1 MTTSFKNKITRKSEW
16 TKKNNID
23 LVTFFAFV
31 TGLSFH
37 LTNELFKIE
46 CIKYFQIS
54 SSFNLKKPK
63 KKKQPQKD
71 NMYIKRIAIQGFKTY
86 KNTTLVDNISPHH
99 NVVIGSNGSGKSNF
113 FAAIRFVLSD
123 DYNNLRREER
133 VALIHQGT
141 GSVMSAYVEI
151 VFDNSDKRM
160 HVSSASSF
168 SLNSQYEQDEVVIRR
183 TIGLKK
189 DEYSV
194 NGKSKTKQEI
204 KSLLES
210 AGFSTSNPY
219 YIVPQGRITALTNA
233 KDHERLNL
241 LKDVTGANLFEK
253 KLKDSLANMEETE
266 NKRLKISSELAELNF
281 KLGDLNEEKEQLIQC
296 QDLEKQKKVL
306 EYTLYDRELS
316 DVILEIDKFQANHQE
331 NVNESTEYVEE
342 LEKRETLVREIM
354 EKIQNLNKDLALKE
368 STKVLQL
375 KEQKL
380 ESDTEIAKLEIA
392 KNDVQQQ
399 LSTERLT
406 TTKQLKLLKHIESR
420 IKSNILQ
427 INETEPAYRNLSK
440 KESAIKTEIEFLSQ
454 RQRYLIN
461 KKGKYAKFSTQSDRD
476 VWIKTH
482 VSELNDSL
490 EALKKDENKNTQEV
504 AALKERLSGIQE
516 QLDDIQDSIDGPDIS
531 GKLSDAEN
539 SLLALKSQ
547 YYEQIDQRK
556 QHWRQEQTL
565 KTVLD
570 SVSTEIE
577 VAERKLTE
585 SMNRNLSNG
594 LNAVKKIAKNLNLGD
609 DKIFGTLG
617 ELIQFN
623 EKYKTCVEVI
633 GGNALF
639 HVVVDNENTATIL
652 MNELH
657 KDKLGRV
664 TFMPLNKLDLS
675 EQISYPSMEENC
687 IPLIKKL
694 HFDPKFSTAVKL
706 IFGRTIVVK
715 ELTTGVRLA
724 KQYKLTSITPDGD
737 RVDQKGV
744 LSGGFNDFNQKTT
757 RLDSLK
763 ILKQKRNEFAVT
775 ERHLAELK
783 AILEQNDTEI
793 DKINSKI
800 KEVTSEKESL
810 SDTIES
816 FKNKKN
822 QLLSS
827 KYGLEEQ
834 NKLLSTKLSNL
845 KNSIETF
852 TSKIATLKADL
863 HQPFNTELS
872 NEENLELDSIKKE
885 LQDKDS
891 ELSLVDEQVNGLSL
905 ELEALKSE
913 NKSKLEPQMASL
925 KQTSAISANISD
937 LETELVK
944 LEAQLS
950 KVKATGDE
958 ITKSLADLKNEIN
971 NMTAERANNEKLL
984 EKANS
989 QQRLLLKKIDE
1000 FQKDSEKAMM
1010 KKATLTARKD
1020 ELQRRISELGFLP
1033 EDAFSKFEAVSTEK
1047 CVQQL
1052 TKVTKRLSKFT
1063 NVNKRAGESF
1073 TRFLEKKEDLE
1084 NKAKDLDLSKKS
1096 IEDLIKTLKD
1106 QKVHAIETTFEKVS
1120 LYFTE
1125 MFEKLVP
1132 RGTGKLIIHRREE
1145 ASDVTQNTRSLKKR
1159 KRAGNSDTGEELGD
1173 PEEDASQA
1181 DNLYE
1186 GVSISVS
1193 FNSKHDEQLHVE
1205 QLSGGQKTVC
1215 AIALILAIQK
1225 VDPAPFYLFDE
1236 VDAALDKQFRN
1247 SVAAT
1252 IKELSVNAQFICTT
1266 FRTDMLQR
1274 ADRFYKVKFE
1284 NKLSTVVEVSRDE
1297 AIHFIKGDSKNT
1309 MAEV

>member
-1 MTTSFKNKITRKSEW
+1 
-16 TKKNNID
+16 
-23 LVTFFAFV
+23 
-31 TGLSFH
+31 
-37 LTNELFKIE
+37 
-46 CIKYFQIS
+46 
-54 SSFNLKKPK
+54 
-63 KKKQPQKD
+63 
-71 NMYIKRIAIQGFKTY
+71 MYIKRIAIQGFKTY

-241 LKDVTGANLFEK
+241 LKDVTGANVFEK

-266 NKRLKISSELAELNF
+266 TKRLKISSELAELNF
-281 KLGDLNEEKEQLIQC
+281 KLQDLNEEKDQLIQC

-316 DVILEIDKFQANHQE
+316 DVIVEIDKFQANYQE

-354 EKIQNLNKDLALKE
+354 EKIQTLNKELALKE
-368 STKVLQL
+368 STEVDHL

-380 ESDTEIAKLEIA
+380 EIDTEVAKLEIT
-392 KNDVQQQ
+392 KEELQQQ
-399 LSTERLT
+399 LATERLT
-406 TTKQLKLLKHIESR
+406 TTKQLKLLRHIDSR
-420 IKSNILQ
+420 IKENVLQ
-427 INETEPAYRNLSK
+427 IAKTEPEYSNLVK
-440 KESAIKTEIEFLSQ
+440 KESTIKAEIEALSQ

-461 KKGKYAKFSTQSDRD
+461 KRGKYAKFSTQTDRD
-476 VWIKTH
+476 EWIKAQM
-482 VSELNDSL
+482 SELNDSL
-490 EALKKDENKNTQEV
+490 ETLRKDEQTNNHEIT
-504 AALKERLSGIQE
+504 ALKEKLSE
-516 QLDDIQDSIDGPDIS
+516 LHKQLDDIQDSIDGPEIS
-531 GKLSDAEN
+531 GRLSDAEN
-539 SLLALKSQ
+539 NLLSLKSE

-577 VAERKLTE
+577 LAERKLTE
-585 SMNRNLSNG
+585 TMNRNLSNG
-594 LNAVKKIAKNLNLGD
+594 LNAVKKIAKNLNLGEN
-609 DKIFGTLG
+609 KIFGTLG

-639 HVVVDNENTATIL
+639 HVVVDDENTATIL

-675 EQISYPSMEENC
+675 EQINYPSSEENC

-694 HFDPKFSTAVKL
+694 HFDSRFSSAVKL

-763 ILKQKRNEFAVT
+763 TLKQKRNEYAVT

-783 AILEQNDTEI
+783 AILEQNDIGI
-793 DKINSKI
+793 DKINTKI
-800 KEVTSEKESL
+800 KEYTTQKESI
-810 SDTIES
+810 SETIES
-816 FKNKKN
+816 FKNQKN
-822 QLLSS
+822 QLRSS
-827 KYGLEEQ
+827 KYGSEEQ
-834 NKLLSTKLSNL
+834 LKLLEAKSGNL
-845 KNSIETF
+845 KNSIENF
-852 TSKIATLKADL
+852 TSKIDTLEADL
-863 HQPFNTELS
+863 HQPFNTELTD
-872 NEENLELDSIKKE
+872 EENAELNSINKS
-885 LQDKDS
+885 LQEKDA
-891 ELSLVDEQVNGLSL
+891 ELSLVDEQVNVLSL

-913 NKSKLEPQMASL
+913 NKSKLEPQYASL
-925 KQTSAISANISD
+925 KESTATSAKISD

-950 KVKATGDE
+950 KAQSAGDE
-958 ITKSLADLKNEIN
+958 ISKSLENLRNELN

-1010 KKATLTARKD
+1010 KKATLVARKD
-1020 ELQRRISELGFLP
+1020 ELQGRINELGFLP
-1033 EDAFSKFEAVSTEK
+1033 EEAFTKFETVSTEK

-1132 RGTGKLIIHRREE
+1132 RGTGKLIIHRREQ
-1145 ASDVTQNTRSLKKR
+1145 ATDVSQDTRSLKKR
-1159 KRAGNSDTGEELGD
+1159 KKASNAEVGDDTADL
-1173 PEEDASQA
+1173 EEDGTQT

-1186 GVSISVS
+1186 GVSIAVS

-1236 VDAALDKQFRN
+1236 VDAALDKQYRT

-1274 ADRFYKVKFE
+1274 ADRFYRVKFE
-1284 NKLSTVVEVSRDE
+1284 NKLSTVVEVNRDE